1 MDRGRGG
8 RARGG
13 RGRGG
18 TPFGRGGSRSYSDS
32 SGGSSGHDL
41 PILRPT
47 SAPRDQ
53 TTPSNELNTL
63 PGRIDSPITP
73 IRAQQV
79 FTMNSNKISETYTPT
94 RNTPTASPRWQVLP
108 PTPTRATHR
117 SNTPSRQKTL
127 LKPMRRNGL
136 SNWAYEQEL
145 KIKTMVMP
153 KMTSTKLVY
162 QAMSRYG
169 NVVRIDIQQSS
180 HDCIAYVTFR

>member
-8 RARGG
+8 RARGS

-18 TPFGRGGSRSYSDS
+18 TPFGRRGSGSYSSS
-32 SGGSSGHDL
+32 SGGSSGHDR

-47 SAPRDQ
+47 SAPSGH
-53 TTPSNELNTL
+53 TIPLNELNSL
-63 PGRIDSPITP
+63 PRRIDSPITP
-73 IRAQQV
+73 IRAQQE

-94 RNTPTASPRWQVLP
+94 RNTATTSPRSQVLP
-108 PTPTRATHR
+108 STPTRANHH
-117 SNTPSRQKTL
+117 SNTPSRQQTL
-127 LKPMRRNGL
+127 PKLMTRNGL

-145 KIKTMVMP
+145 KIKTMGMP

-169 NVVRIDIQQSS
+169 NVVRIDVQQNS
-180 HDCIAYVTFR
+180 HDCTAYVTFR